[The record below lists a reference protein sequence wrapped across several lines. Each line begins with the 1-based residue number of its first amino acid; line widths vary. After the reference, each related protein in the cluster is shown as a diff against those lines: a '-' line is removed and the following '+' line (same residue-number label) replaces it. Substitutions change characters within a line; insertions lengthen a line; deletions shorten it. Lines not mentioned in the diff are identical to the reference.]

1 MDYFNLS
8 TARLKLRPMQK
19 EDVNSWAEF
28 FENNN
33 SLHFLGI
40 EACKTHKE
48 MAEEWIEKQFPRYE
62 NENLGLLSGIDK
74 ETGDIVGVCGIIPRE
89 IDGQK
94 EYELAY
100 SVKPKY
106 WQKGYATEMTAC
118 VKAYAMDKLH
128 VDRVIS
134 IIHVDNEASK
144 KVAKKNGMESGNK
157 TSFLNM
163 PVEVFALGLR

>member
-1 MDYFNLS
+1 
-8 TARLKLRPMQK
+8 MQK

-62 NENLGLLSGIDK
+62 NENLGLLAGIDK
-74 ETGDIVGVCGIIPRE
+74 VTGDIVGVCGIIPRE
-89 IDGQK
+89 IEGQK

-106 WQKGYATEMTAC
+106 WQKGYASEMTTC
-118 VKAYAMDKLH
+118 VKAYATENLDA
-128 VDRVIS
+128 DRIIS
-134 IIHVDNEASK
+134 IIHVENLPSK
-144 KVAKKNGMESGNK
+144 KVALKNGMQSTK
-157 TSFLNM
+157 QTTFLNM
-163 PVEVFALGLR
+163 PVEVFALGIK

>member
-8 TARLKLRPMQK
+8 TARLNLRPMGK
-19 EDVNSWAEF
+19 EDINSWAEF

-62 NENLGLLSGIDK
+62 NENLGLLAGIDK

-89 IDGQK
+89 IDGKK

-118 VKAYAMDKLH
+118 VKAYAKDKLNI
-128 VDRVIS
+128 DRIIS
-134 IIHVDNEASK
+134 IIHVENNASK
-144 KVAKKNGMESGNK
+144 KVALKNGMESTKK
-157 TSFLNM
+157 TTYLNM
-163 PVEVFALGLR
+163 PVEVFALGLK

>member
-8 TARLKLRPMQK
+8 TARLNLRPMEK

-62 NENLGLLSGIDK
+62 NENLGLLASIDK
-74 ETGDIVGVCGIIPRE
+74 ATGDIVGVCGIIPRE
-89 IDGQK
+89 INGKK

-106 WQKGYATEMTAC
+106 WQKGYASEMTAC
-118 VKAYAMDKLH
+118 VKAYAQEKLDI
-128 VDRVIS
+128 DRIIS
-134 IIHVDNEASK
+134 IIHVDNHPSK
-144 KVAKKNGMESGNK
+144 KVAQKNGMES
-157 TSFLNM
+157 TEQTTYLNM
-163 PVEVFALGLR
+163 PVEVFALGLK